1 MRKNIYPLSPVH
13 AFPAAW
19 SGSARK
25 LKDTSGLH
33 DVTGFWNGKSSQI
46 NPARGLQAG
55 ILPEKRHF
63 PAFERETR
71 TDMRRMIFRFQPN
84 DLSFSWDW
92 IAYMQKICKTATH
105 IPYKYTR
112 RCSVCYGS
120 PVFGLS
126 DKTKTLSFWTEILPY
141 SNKKTFYETEEQK
154 NKKAK
159 WLLREKYVL
168 LCLCLII
175 FSTQTSWKVLRQK
188 NKRTKR

>member
-1 MRKNIYPLSPVH
+1 MYRPSFSRSFPLLYGGREK
-13 AFPAAW
+13 AFLKRAFFSAPNDFSI
-19 SGSARK
+19 SG
-25 LKDTSGLH
+25 
-33 DVTGFWNGKSSQI
+33 
-46 NPARGLQAG
+46 
-55 ILPEKRHF
+55 KRF
-63 PAFERETR
+63 FVLRQ
-71 TDMRRMIFRFQPN
+71 MIFRFQPN

-168 LCLCLII
+168 LCLCLISLSTNPPTI
-175 FSTQTSWKVLRQK
+175 FRPTE
-188 NKRTKR
+188 N

>member
-1 MRKNIYPLSPVH
+1 
-13 AFPAAW
+13 
-19 SGSARK
+19 
-25 LKDTSGLH
+25 
-33 DVTGFWNGKSSQI
+33 
-46 NPARGLQAG
+46 
-55 ILPEKRHF
+55 
-63 PAFERETR
+63 
-71 TDMRRMIFRFQPN
+71 MRRMIFRFQPN

-188 NKRTKR
+188 NKRTKRQNDFYGKKYVLLYLCLISLSTNPPTIFRPTEN

>member
-1 MRKNIYPLSPVH
+1 MRKNACPPSSVH
-13 AFPAAW
+13 ALPAAR
-19 SGSARK
+19 SDSMRK
-25 LKDTSGLH
+25 LENGSGLH

-46 NPARGLQAG
+46 KPARGLQAG

-71 TDMRRMIFRFQPN
+71 TDMRRMILRFQPN

-92 IAYMQKICKTATH
+92 IAYMQKICKTKTH

-154 NKKAK
+154 NKKIR
-159 WLLREKYVL
+159 WLLRGKYVL
-168 LCLCLII
+168 LCLCLISLSTNPPTI
-175 FSTQTSWKVLRQK
+175 FRPTE
-188 NKRTKR
+188 N